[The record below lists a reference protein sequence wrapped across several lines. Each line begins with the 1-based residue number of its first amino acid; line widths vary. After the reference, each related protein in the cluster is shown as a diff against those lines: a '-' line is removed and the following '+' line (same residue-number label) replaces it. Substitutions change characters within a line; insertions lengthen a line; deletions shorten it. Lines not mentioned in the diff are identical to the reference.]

1 LRVQSVLLRVF
12 VTSSLLLLFGLEQVS
27 AGILVI
33 APHPDDDVI
42 TSAGVIRHATSQG
55 QSVKVVFVTNGDINS
70 ISQGYF
76 RQGEAVTAQTSYLGT
91 SEDDLI
97 FLGYPDSHLQ
107 EVYDN
112 FPDSSDR
119 YFTPYGQSDTYGLR
133 GLGRSDYHT
142 YRFGAPAAYNRAN
155 MVLDLRDI
163 IATYRPQHIYT
174 LAKADNHT
182 DHKASYDLLVLAL
195 SGVFASDPAYT
206 PVIHKTVVHLSSTWP
221 AAGDP
226 TTYHTDLANDFSGT
240 SLVWNARESLDV
252 PLAMQSTDSAQ
263 NPKYQA
269 IAAHASQGG
278 YSGLL
283 ARFLHKDEVFWPENL
298 NGSNQPPRAAAGF
311 DASVSQ
317 GATVQLDGTSSVD
330 PDGQALTY
338 LWSQIAG
345 PSVALNNPSLATPS
359 FTAPTGLTQTTVVGF
374 QLVVSDGTLASAP
387 DLVHITVQGTA
398 PRDDPP
404 TANAGPDQTVS
415 QGVLVQLN
423 GTGSFD
429 PEGLSLTYQWT
440 QTAGPAVVLS
450 NAATATPSFTSPTGL
465 TQNTTLTFR
474 LTVTDAGGA
483 SASDTVNVTVQATQ
497 ASSNIAPLATVT
509 ASSQNT
515 GTGQLAVK
523 AVDGVIDGYPGD
535 YTREWAT
542 NGQGSGAWLR
552 LAWTSAYVIDRV
564 VLYDRPNTSDQ
575 ITAAT
580 LSFSDGSSVTVGSL
594 NNAGGATTVSFS
606 ARTVTSLTLTVT
618 GVSGSTQNVGLAEI
632 QVYGSPAGTTNQPPT
647 ANAGA
652 DKTVN
657 EGTAVSLPGSGSD
670 PDGTITSYA
679 WTQTAG
685 PTVTLSGANTATAS
699 FTAPQVTASTVL
711 TFRLT
716 VTDNGGATGTDT
728 VNVTV
733 NDVPAANQPPTA
745 NAGPDQTVSQGV
757 LVQLNGTGS
766 FDPEGLSLTY
776 QWTQT
781 AGPAVVLSNAATA
794 TPSFTS
800 PTGLTQNTTLT
811 FRLTVTDAGG
821 ASASDTVNVT
831 VQATQASSNI
841 APLAT
846 VTASSQNTGTGQLAV
861 KAVDGVIDGYPG
873 DYTREWATNGQ
884 GSGAWL
890 RLAWTSAYVIDRVV
904 LYDRPNTSDQITAAT
919 LSFSDGSSV
928 TVGSLNNAGGA
939 TTVSFSAR
947 TVTSL
952 TLTVTGVSGSTQNV
966 GLAEIQVYGSP

>member
-1 LRVQSVLLRVF
+1 
-12 VTSSLLLLFGLEQVS
+12 
-27 AGILVI
+27 
-33 APHPDDDVI
+33 
-42 TSAGVIRHATSQG
+42 
-55 QSVKVVFVTNGDINS
+55 
-70 ISQGYF
+70 
-76 RQGEAVTAQTSYLGT
+76 
-91 SEDDLI
+91 
-97 FLGYPDSHLQ
+97 
-107 EVYDN
+107 
-112 FPDSSDR
+112 
-119 YFTPYGQSDTYGLR
+119 
-133 GLGRSDYHT
+133 
-142 YRFGAPAAYNRAN
+142 
-155 MVLDLRDI
+155 
-163 IATYRPQHIYT
+163 
-174 LAKADNHT
+174 
-182 DHKASYDLLVLAL
+182 
-195 SGVFASDPAYT
+195 
-206 PVIHKTVVHLSSTWP
+206 
-221 AAGDP
+221 
-226 TTYHTDLANDFSGT
+226 
-240 SLVWNARESLDV
+240 
-252 PLAMQSTDSAQ
+252 
-263 NPKYQA
+263 
-269 IAAHASQGG
+269 
-278 YSGLL
+278 
-283 ARFLHKDEVFWPENL
+283 
-298 NGSNQPPRAAAGF
+298 
-311 DASVSQ
+311 
-317 GATVQLDGTSSVD
+317 
-330 PDGQALTY
+330 
-338 LWSQIAG
+338 
-345 PSVALNNPSLATPS
+345 
-359 FTAPTGLTQTTVVGF
+359 
-374 QLVVSDGTLASAP
+374 
-387 DLVHITVQGTA
+387 
-398 PRDDPP
+398 
-404 TANAGPDQTVS
+404 
-415 QGVLVQLN
+415 
-423 GTGSFD
+423 
-429 PEGLSLTYQWT
+429 
-440 QTAGPAVVLS
+440 
-450 NAATATPSFTSPTGL
+450 
-465 TQNTTLTFR
+465 
-474 LTVTDAGGA
+474 
-483 SASDTVNVTVQATQ
+483 
-497 ASSNIAPLATVT
+497 
-509 ASSQNT
+509 
-515 GTGQLAVK
+515 
-523 AVDGVIDGYPGD
+523 
-535 YTREWAT
+535 
-542 NGQGSGAWLR
+542 
-552 LAWTSAYVIDRV
+552 
-564 VLYDRPNTSDQ
+564 
-575 ITAAT
+575 
-580 LSFSDGSSVTVGSL
+580 
-594 NNAGGATTVSFS
+594 VSFS

-632 QVYGSPAGTTNQPPT
+632 QVYGSPAGTTNQPPTANAGADKTVNEGTAVSLPGSGSDPDGTITSYAWTQTAGPTVTLSGANTATASFTAPQVTASTVLTFRLTVTDNGGATGTDTVNVTVNDVPAANQPPTANAGPDQTVSERAQVTLSGSGADSDGTIASYSWTQTSGTSVALSGTSSANASFTAPSVTNTTVLTFRLTVTDNLGASANDTVNINVLDSGGNSTLENGVPVSGISGSSGTQRLFRFTVPSGASNLRFQISGGTGDADLYVRFGSWPTTSSYDCRPRLTGNNETCDMPNATAGSWRIMVRGFSAFSNVALVASYTTGTTNQPPT